1 MVNRMVVAL
10 AVVVALTAGV
20 AGAQTR
26 HTYVGAHNLIGLA
39 AVTDWT
45 TTVDLDTRTLTVSGI
60 VQNRSNVSLAN
71 VKVGVSDED
80 IVETDVVPS
89 TLAPGQFG
97 TFVAQLYTGT
107 NLTAS
112 VYVMADLVPVA
123 RFVPWTER

>member
-1 MVNRMVVAL
+1 MITRMMVVLATVAAL
-10 AVVVALTAGV
+10 AAGV

-39 AVTDWT
+39 AVTDWS

-60 VQNRSNVSLAN
+60 VQNRSNVTLAN
-71 VKVGVSDED
+71 VRVGVSDED
-80 IVETDVVPS
+80 IVEVDAVPG

-97 TFVAQLYTGT
+97 TFAAVLYTGT

-112 VYVMADLVPVA
+112 VYVMADPVPVGRYVPVA
-123 RFVPWTER
+123 VR